1 MTYRT
6 SGTLNTFS
14 GRGSTPLKRSTRLS
28 GSRISVGGQK
38 SGTSSA
44 EFTIRPFRRLLCSPS
59 LHGTPP
65 SVPCVCTSPSLSI
78 RHSSP
83 LLLYN
88 YRTLLAQ
95 EEMSYLT
102 GQYGTVTWLEDI
114 PLNRKLHQQ
123 RSACILYP
131 QENYIQLYIALRMLR

>member
-1 MTYRT
+1 MYHILVEVSYLILMYT
-6 SGTLNTFS
+6 SIATRALPPHNTHS
-14 GRGSTPLKRSTRLS
+14 SSKRSTRLS

-44 EFTIRPFRRLLCSPS
+44 EFTIRPFRRLLCSPF

-65 SVPCVCTSPSLSI
+65 SVPCMCTSPSLSI

-114 PLNRKLHQQ
+114 P
-123 RSACILYP
+123 
-131 QENYIQLYIALRMLR
+131 